1 MQMLNLNCMNLLS
14 LSKLENV
21 NTTITPVI
29 NWPTLQEGFMNLGK
43 ITLITPPD
51 KLFNLNLSYLLVKPS
66 NYVKEQLKTILTHSI
81 DDINVFIYDNEDS
94 DTGWLLSVAQQV
106 DVVII
111 DVDNCDAITQK
122 FITFML
128 AQPNSH
134 YITNDEITPYN
145 LISKNRIYNL
155 DWIVEQLKDEE
166 DDEETDDSEE

>member
-1 MQMLNLNCMNLLS
+1 
-14 LSKLENV
+14 
-21 NTTITPVI
+21 
-29 NWPTLQEGFMNLGK
+29 MNLGN

-66 NYVKEQLKTILTHSI
+66 SVVKEQLKTILTASI
-81 DDINVFIYDNEDS
+81 DDINVFIFDNEDT
-94 DTGWLLSVAQQV
+94 DIGWLLSVAQQV

-111 DVDNCDAITQK
+111 DVDNCDPITQK

-134 YITNDEITPYN
+134 YITNDELTPYN

-155 DWIVEQLKDEE
+155 DWVVDQITNFNEEE
-166 DDEETDDSEE
+166 DDDDVSQD